1 MRIRDVYPGS
11 EFFHPG
17 SRVKKIPVPVSESAS
32 MNLNILA
39 QKLFPGSWKMIRN
52 FHSGSGIRIL
62 NFLLP
67 IPDPGSSGKKA
78 LDPGSATL
86 RRHQILSKKEMF
98 NAAYIYRHSQRR
110 EERSA
115 EPRLLMS
122 PPPPP
127 PPSTPLSSGG
137 TKPRSSRLSLS
148 RPAQKRGSGGSVPAV
163 DHTPLQQ
170 QQEAPF
176 QQQEEAPFQQQ
187 QEAPTTL
194 PDDNFQVSVCM

>member
-1 MRIRDVYPGS
+1 
-11 EFFHPG
+11 
-17 SRVKKIPVPVSESAS
+17 
-32 MNLNILA
+32 
-39 QKLFPGSWKMIRN
+39 
-52 FHSGSGIRIL
+52 
-62 NFLLP
+62 
-67 IPDPGSSGKKA
+67 
-78 LDPGSATL
+78 
-86 RRHQILSKKEMF
+86 MF
-98 NAAYIYRHSQRR
+98 NTADIYWHSLRR

-148 RPAQKRGSGGSVPAV
+148 RPTQNRGSGGSVTFE
-163 DHTPLQQ
+163 DQSPLQQ

-187 QEAPTTL
+187 QEAPATL
-194 PDDNFQVSVCM
+194 PDDDFQVSVCVFLRI

>member
-1 MRIRDVYPGS
+1 MIRNV
-11 EFFHPG
+11 HPG
-17 SRVKKIPVPVSESAS
+17 SGSLFFTGTYPGFRMVKKT
-32 MNLNILA
+32 
-39 QKLFPGSWKMIRN
+39 
-52 FHSGSGIRIL
+52 
-62 NFLLP
+62 
-67 IPDPGSSGKKA
+67 PDF
-78 LDPGSATL
+78 GSATL
-86 RRHQILSKKEMF
+86 RRFLTFSKKEMF
-98 NAAYIYRHSQRR
+98 NTADICRHSLRS

-163 DHTPLQQ
+163 DQSPLQQ

-187 QEAPTTL
+187 QEAPATL
-194 PDDNFQVSVCM
+194 PDNDFQVSVCV